1 MKPLLQNRRKLLLA
15 LGAVTLL
22 ASLIG
27 WGPSKKERMTI
38 DELTTDMKTVCIGRY
53 LLDVPKVFEHDN
65 KAEPYGNEFLPADM
79 DFQEAPRMMLAFDA
93 SQKQSLEQ
101 FQRDMRT
108 MMDSKRV
115 TTTLRPGDDG
125 YPKYPIVEFSE
136 RLTDSAFL
144 FRNTEAGRKPTSSR
158 ESVNL
163 ELRFWLDGL
172 AVAASAVAYT
182 PAKQPMTAE
191 HLKKFVESIKLFNP
205 TKPNQPG
212 FCAGPLLI
220 QGRYS
225 GEEFYGHFWS
235 KKLPDLIMNI
245 GFITH
250 GSGRGST
257 LLERANSP
265 KNLLNVFDIGYSTLR
280 KGKLQVAGMAGQ
292 ELGVRFSGPD
302 RDGNKRIEHK
312 FMLEV
317 DPPNTPGTQQSQID
331 LSLVLG
337 AQDLKDG
344 SPTEGKEFSS
354 SLTDEE
360 VLGLWDAIVKSIRP
374 RPGAF

>member
-1 MKPLLQNRRKLLLA
+1 MKPLLQNRRYLLLA
-15 LGAVTLL
+15 LGSVALL
-22 ASLIG
+22 ASLIN

-38 DELTTDMKTVCIGRY
+38 AELTADMKTVCIGRY

-65 KAEPYGNEFLPADM
+65 KAERHGNQFLPADM

-93 SQKQSLEQ
+93 RQKQSLEQ
-101 FQRDMRT
+101 FQLDMRAMT
-108 MMDSKRV
+108 DSKRV
-115 TTTLRPGDDG
+115 SPTLQPGDTG
-125 YPKYPIVEFSE
+125 YPEYPVVEFSE
-136 RLTDSAFL
+136 RLSESAYL
-144 FRNTEAGRKPTSSR
+144 FRNAMAGSHSELPSR
-158 ESVNL
+158 NIEI
-163 ELRFWLDGL
+163 RFWLDGL
-172 AVAASAVAYT
+172 AVAASAVAYEVGDQ
-182 PAKQPMTAE
+182 AITAE
-191 HLKKFVESIKLFNP
+191 HLKKFVQSIKLYEP
-205 TKPNQPG
+205 TQPNQPG

-220 QGRYS
+220 QGRHS

-265 KNLLNVFDIGYSTLR
+265 QNLLNVFDIGYNTLR

-302 RDGNKRIEHK
+302 RDGNKRVEHK